1 MIKVTF
7 YFEPSLNT
15 YKNTIIIENDNMLL
29 NIHDKTQSFMTQ
41 GSKVLFRVIR
51 KHTFHG
57 FNFR

>member
-1 MIKVTF
+1 
-7 YFEPSLNT
+7 
-15 YKNTIIIENDNMLL
+15 MLL

-57 FNFR
+57 FSFR